1 MRLPPAA
8 VIASDSYSASP
19 WRATMTRAGQCRSL
33 MAPLCQCVRQDAGV
47 RIFHIATLAD
57 WKQAEAD
64 GTYTTSTYGVTLAE
78 AGFLHAARHEQVR
91 QVLDTHYGEVT
102 EPLVVLEIET
112 DLLDVP
118 WREDDVD
125 GVMFPHI
132 YGPLEHRG
140 RGALAPGPAATVRG
154 GGQPAEAAPP
164 HDRERLLRRHRG
176 ARGDGRD
183 PGDPGPGG
191 PRPGPRRPSGRLPY
205 FVEFLVWTLAA
216 ACGVAAAASPRPSR
230 GC

>member
-1 MRLPPAA
+1 M
-8 VIASDSYSASP
+8 
-19 WRATMTRAGQCRSL
+19 
-33 MAPLCQCVRQDAGV
+33 

-64 GTYTTSTYGVTLAE
+64 GTYTTSTYGATLAE

-91 QVLDTHYGEVT
+91 EVLDTHYGDVT

-132 YGPLEHRG
+132 YGPLKTEAVVRW
-140 RGALAPGPAATVRG
+140 RPARLPPLESAPKP
-154 GGQPAEAAPP
+154 
-164 HDRERLLRRHRG
+164 
-176 ARGDGRD
+176 
-183 PGDPGPGG
+183 
-191 PRPGPRRPSGRLPY
+191 PRPPLPTIVSAFFGVTVVLGAMAVTLAILGLVADAQVHDVPRRLPY

-216 ACGVAAAASPRPSR
+216 VCGVAAAASLAVGWLLNQQTAGRQGDPPVPT
-230 GC
+230 

>member
-1 MRLPPAA
+1 M
-8 VIASDSYSASP
+8 I
-19 WRATMTRAGQCRSL
+19 RAGQCRSL
-33 MAPLCQCVRQDAGV
+33 MAPLCQCVREDAGV

-125 GVMFPHI
+125 GEVFPHI
-132 YGPLEHRG
+132 YGPLNTQSVVRWRPARLPPFEPAVVKPPAPPIVNAFYG
-140 RGALAPGPAATVRG
+140 VTVVLGTTAVALALAGLIAHSKAH
-154 GGQPAEAAPP
+154 AFPP
-164 HDRERLLRRHRG
+164 TLSR
-176 ARGDGRD
+176 
-183 PGDPGPGG
+183 
-191 PRPGPRRPSGRLPY
+191 ST
-205 FVEFLVWTLAA
+205 EFLIWTLAG
-216 ACGVAAAASPRPSR
+216 ACGLATVASLGVALMLNQQIARHQETSPAVS
-230 GC
+230 GSS